1 MNFFFWG
8 GELIN
13 VHNLTLNERQKDE
26 NHDKNQVQTMCPN
39 EIFLSDVIYNCHL
52 FHVNFRI

>member
-1 MNFFFWG
+1 MNYFFWG

-39 EIFLSDVIYNCHL
+39 EIFL
-52 FHVNFRI
+52 RQK

>member
-1 MNFFFWG
+1 MNYFWGG

-26 NHDKNQVQTMCPN
+26 NHDKSKYKQCVPMRY
-39 EIFLSDVIYNCHL
+39 S
-52 FHVNFRI
+52 